1 MAESLQIFNLK
12 YRKRISRKGKVKALE
27 IRINKEI
34 KDYHESLFF
43 GLSMRQFVCSVAAVG
58 AAVGIYFGLKNVL
71 DKETVSWLCIVCAA
85 PLAAAGFFRYNGMNF
100 EQFVIAVIYSEFI
113 CSGVR
118 KFESENYLY
127 EAYKEVLADV
137 SVRKKKTQKGKK
149 KNSKNSSAVDSY

>member
-1 MAESLQIFNLK
+1 M
-12 YRKRISRKGKVKALE
+12 E

-58 AAVGIYFGLKNVL
+58 AAVGIYFGLRNVL

-85 PLAAAGFFRYNGMNF
+85 PLAAAGFFKYNGLNF
-100 EQFVIAVIYSEFI
+100 EQFVVAFIYSEFI

-118 KFESENYLY
+118 TYQSENYIY
-127 EAYKEVLADV
+127 EAYKEVTANV
-137 SVRKKKTQKGKK
+137 PVRKEKTKKGKK
-149 KNSKNSSAVDSY
+149 KNSKDSTAVNTD

>member
-1 MAESLQIFNLK
+1 M
-12 YRKRISRKGKVKALE
+12 E

-58 AAVGIYFGLKNVL
+58 AAVGIYFGLRNVL

-85 PLAAAGFFRYNGMNF
+85 PLAAAGFFKYNGLNF
-100 EQFVIAVIYSEFI
+100 EQFVVAFIYSEFI

-118 KFESENYLY
+118 TYQSENYIY
-127 EAYKEVLADV
+127 EAYKEVTANV
-137 SVRKKKTQKGKK
+137 PARKEKTKKGKK
-149 KNSKNSSAVDSY
+149 KNSKDSTAVNTD